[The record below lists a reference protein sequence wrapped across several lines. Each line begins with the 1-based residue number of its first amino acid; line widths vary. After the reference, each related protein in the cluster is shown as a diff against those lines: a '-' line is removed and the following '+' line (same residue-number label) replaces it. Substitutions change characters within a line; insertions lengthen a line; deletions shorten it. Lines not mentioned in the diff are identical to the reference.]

1 VSQKR
6 SFLRQ
11 TRLSLRL
18 EGRMLWVQR
27 CDRVLPV
34 GDDLADVH
42 GGHAARRGA
51 ATSHGGWPDQ
61 ARRGLRPHR
70 RSGAV
75 LPDLRDV
82 VITAN
87 ALPCQRAHA
96 EHLRAR
102 GAHYLFSPSRPT
114 SRRCARRW
122 SGCPGRRCPD
132 CCIALSATAGSSR
145 APSRSSTWT
154 GRRRPGCSRTGPGQS
169 RSSADAAAPG
179 QVKPSVETVHT
190 STSLDH
196 RDTDPRLLA
205 GWNRSHWTIENRLHW
220 VRDVT
225 ESADH
230 SSLRTGNGPRSWPP
244 CATPRST
251 SSGSAVAPTSPPPIA
266 TSAISRPTS
275 STSSP

>member
-1 VSQKR
+1 
-6 SFLRQ
+6 
-11 TRLSLRL
+11 
-18 EGRMLWVQR
+18 MLWVQR

-169 RSSADAAAPG
+169 RSSADAAAPAR
-179 QVKPSVETVHT
+179 S
-190 STSLDH
+190 SH
-196 RDTDPRLLA
+196 RWRRCTPAPPWTTATPTRGCWPA
-205 GWNRSHWTIENRLHW
+205 GT
-220 VRDVT
+220 
-225 ESADH
+225 A
-230 SSLRTGNGPRSWPP
+230 RTGRSRTV
-244 CATPRST
+244 CT
-251 SSGSAVAPTSPPPIA
+251 GSAT
-266 TSAISRPTS
+266 
-275 STSSP
+275 